1 MKLVYD
7 DHVSDYVNA
16 VSSLL
21 AELVISSIKIMRARA
36 IKDFGLRKKDSPI
49 LLGLFRELE
58 HVSYQAISGRVLNT
72 SNYLH

>member
-7 DHVSDYVNA
+7 DHVPDYVDV

-36 IKDFGLRKKDSPI
+36 IKDFGLRKKISPI

-58 HVSYQAISGRVLNT
+58 HVSYQSIRGRVLNT
-72 SNYLH
+72 PDYLH